1 MEEKKIIIDQEL
13 SNYIESL
20 QYDVEGLRQLMTQ
33 LHPAETSDDILEY
46 WKNAYLA
53 KFQEYTLAKNEIEKN
68 IRESGVVENG
78 KPFSWSL
85 DFTTRE
91 VTIEQ

>member
-1 MEEKKIIIDQEL
+1 MNEKKITIDQNV
-13 SNYIESL
+13 SNYVEAL

-33 LHPAETSDDILEY
+33 LHPAETSQDILEY

-53 KFQEYTLAKNEIEKN
+53 KFQEYTLAKQEIEKAV
-68 IRESGVVENG
+68 RESGVIDNS

-85 DFTTRE
+85 DFGTCE